1 MSELSGMDRKIEKRF
16 WTKKRTIYLS
26 IGIVGVL
33 AIVYGL
39 FSLGGGSAL
48 RLEASRLTI
57 STVTEGEVQE
67 FIPVSG
73 IVTPLKT
80 FYLDAVQGGRV
91 AEVFAEQGAMLKT
104 GDPILRLENMDLRLD
119 IMYREA
125 QLYEQINN
133 LRNTRIAMEQR
144 MLQLRADLLEVDRM
158 INESKRQ
165 YAVAVSLREKGYASP
180 NEFDRAKE
188 EFDYWTNKRVLT
200 IETQHQDSV
209 LRSQQVQQLEGSVAR
224 MEANLEF
231 VRKRLEDLVLRAP
244 IAGQLTSLNAEVGES
259 KGFGQRLGQIDV
271 LDGFKLQA
279 DVDEYYVSRINAGQL
294 AMATVTGAA
303 CSLKV
308 SKVYPEITG
317 GKFRVDL
324 TFISR
329 SPADLRRGQTLQ
341 IRLVLGDL
349 SRAIMLARGGFY
361 NTTGGRWVYLLKTG
375 SNEAFK
381 QDIELG
387 RQNTDVY
394 EVLKGLTPGDR
405 AITSSYETY
414 SQYERIILK

>member
-57 STVTEGEVQE
+57 STVTEGEFQE